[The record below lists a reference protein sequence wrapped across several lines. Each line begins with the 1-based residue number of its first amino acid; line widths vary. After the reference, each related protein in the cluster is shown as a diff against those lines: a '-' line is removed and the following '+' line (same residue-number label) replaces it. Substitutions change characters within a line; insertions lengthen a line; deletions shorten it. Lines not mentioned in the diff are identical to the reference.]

1 MFTSLTILRFAPYI
15 ATAAIVGILLWQNAA
30 LRKERNDHKDTI
42 AHIEMQV
49 SMYRETLKRM
59 TEARQKAEQA
69 VAERDRK
76 ITALKSNMN
85 TIRKKINEQKDVT
98 PVALSIRDAI
108 NGVRG
113 YDKDGQ

>member
-15 ATAAIVGILLWQNAA
+15 AIGAIVGVLLWQNAA
-30 LRKERNDHKDTI
+30 LRKERNDQKNTI

-49 SMYRETLKRM
+49 AMYRETVKHM
-59 TEARQKAEQA
+59 AEARQKAEQA
-69 VAERDRK
+69 VAERDSK
-76 ITALKSNMN
+76 ITALQSNLN
-85 TIRKKINEQKDVT
+85 TARKKINEQKDVT
-98 PVALSIRDAI
+98 PVAPSIRDAI